1 LGSAGIVPGT
11 AASGDQSNSSL
22 FTMADGTVIVA
33 FSDQEGW
40 RSRGMTEVI
49 HAIKLTIDSTS
60 GELVPSAGFLRLDQ
74 TMWLADG
81 DPTAKVLDHFA
92 TMVAGATL
100 RPFDCGDSIVPTGF
114 MALIAADLR
123 LI

>member
-1 LGSAGIVPGT
+1 
-11 AASGDQSNSSL
+11 
-22 FTMADGTVIVA
+22 
-33 FSDQEGW
+33 
-40 RSRGMTEVI
+40 MTEVI

-74 TMWLADG
+74 AMWLADG
-81 DPTAKVLDHFA
+81 DPTAAEVLDHFA
-92 TMVAGATL
+92 TVIAGATL
-100 RPFDCGDSIVPTGF
+100 LPFDCGDSIVLTGF